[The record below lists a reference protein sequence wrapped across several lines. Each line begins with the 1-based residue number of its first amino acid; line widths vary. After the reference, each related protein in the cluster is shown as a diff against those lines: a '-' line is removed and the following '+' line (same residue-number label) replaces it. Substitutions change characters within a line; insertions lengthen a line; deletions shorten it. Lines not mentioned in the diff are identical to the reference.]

1 MCGVIAL
8 ILANPSSAAAVDL
21 HEALYLLQR
30 ECLHSILLGN
40 WDFNYGQI
48 EVKMPQVSLLAHPVV
63 VSTSSRPTASLL
75 VSSRTVPEWLTSL
88 VPWVLAT

>member
-30 ECLHSILLGN
+30 ESYTRYCWKRDINGLQTE
-40 WDFNYGQI
+40 D
-48 EVKMPQVSLLAHPVV
+48 KMPQVSQLALPGVA
-63 VSTSSRPTASLL
+63 STNSRPTALPL
-75 VSSRTVPEWLTSL
+75 VSSRMVPESL
-88 VPWVLAT
+88 ICPVPWVLAT